1 MQDLGTVISL
11 IFAVI
16 VTIIVIVATYY
27 GSKWAVKRMSSLSS
41 SKYINIL
48 DKAPLA
54 QDKFLAIT
62 KIGEKHFLIS
72 VTPHNINL
80 LTELEGTDLIEN
92 TKKNGVDDFSKIFKN
107 IMQGKNLKKSQLDME
122 RGDSWNDF

>member
-1 MQDLGTVISL
+1 MLLVQDLGTVISL

-41 SKYINIL
+41 SKYISIL

-122 RGDSWNDF
+122 RGDS